1 MSIVCH
7 VFPDADTIGAGLA
20 LALVL
25 EQSGKE
31 VQVSFAEPEELPDSL
46 HSLPGG
52 HLLVAPETLRRDAD
66 LVVTGEGALDE
77 QTLHGKAP
85 AAVAALAAERGIA
98 VVAVC
103 GVDKLDDTGHAELGV
118 RQSYSLTDF
127 ASDLDD
133 AMTNGAALLET
144 IGARLATDQ
153 LAG

>member
-1 MSIVCH
+1 M
-7 VFPDADTIGAGLA
+7 PDVTLTTLQGLK
-20 LALVL
+20 
-25 EQSGKE
+25 QSGEKIAMLTCYDALTAEIFDRAGIDMLLE
-31 VQVSFAEPEELPDSL
+31 VLGFAPALE
-46 HSLPGG
+46 
-52 HLLVAPETLRRDAD
+52 RAD
-66 LVVTGEGALDE
+66 LVVTGEGSLDA

>member
-1 MSIVCH
+1 MTVRRLTA
-7 VFPDADTIGAGLA
+7 VDAQMLWLSAATPND
-20 LALVL
+20 
-25 EQSGKE
+25 Q
-31 VQVSFAEPEELPDSL
+31 F
-46 HSLPGG
+46 
-52 HLLVAPETLRRDAD
+52 LLYGFDAPVD
-66 LVVTGEGALDE
+66 
-77 QTLHGKAP
+77 
-85 AAVAALAAERGIA
+85 AVAALAAERGIA